1 MSPGRSED
9 SHSARSLTIPGVVN
23 ARDLGGLSGRDG
35 RIRTGVLVRSAEW
48 TFAKATGQKAIG
60 TMNMTHAVDL
70 RSDGERQWRPDPFI
84 QGITRLPVDVM
95 GDGHAVSRLAMVVLE
110 SANGSDVDSFHLEPL
125 LNDPEVAFREL
136 GQGRARTKFL
146 SGYRAFADSTKA
158 RQGLSL
164 ILALLADRQ
173 RVAVHCAAGKD
184 RTGWVIATIL
194 LYLKVP
200 YEKVLADY
208 LQSRDELAAAVTNVL
223 ERAEAKG
230 VDPSLV
236 EPLLTVREEY
246 LETFLRQVDISFGS
260 IDRYVEEGLGLGP
273 LRGARLRSA
282 LLEG

>member
-1 MSPGRSED
+1 M
-9 SHSARSLTIPGVVN
+9 RSLTIPGVVN

-35 RIRTGVLVRSAEW
+35 RIRKGVLVRSAEW
-48 TFAKATGQKAIG
+48 TFATAAGQEAIG
-60 TMNMTHAVDL
+60 SMSMSHAVDL
-70 RSDGERQWRPDPFI
+70 RSDAERQWRPDPPI
-84 QGITRLPVDVM
+84 PGITRLPVDVM

-125 LNDPEVAFREL
+125 LNDPAATFREL
-136 GQGRARTKFL
+136 GEGRAREKFL

-164 ILALLADRQ
+164 VLTLLAGGH

-200 YEKVLADY
+200 YDIVLADY
-208 LQSRDELAAAVTNVL
+208 LQSRDELAAAVNDVL
-223 ERAEAKG
+223 NRAEAKG
-230 VDPSLV
+230 VDPALV
-236 EPLLTVREEY
+236 EPLLNVREEY

-260 IDRYVEEGLGLGP
+260 IDCYVKEGLGLGS
-273 LRGARLRSA
+273 LGGARLRSA